1 MGIAAY
7 RFINSD
13 ARYAAGAVGTSK
25 EGLVVALTQSSIQ
38 VQSGG
43 GRFQTRYPNMFE
55 KYRLPHVS
63 SDKLART
70 WNSNQMQFSQN
81 QINFAVWCATTGCG
95 VSAQDHLAAPD
106 PLMRSLYYFHVYYQ
120 MCRILDEMQAPCPRM
135 ERGAPSLTHTIG
147 ERTNRSVTSLGF
159 RSTQTGA

>member
-7 RFINSD
+7 RFNSD

-38 VQSGG
+38 VQSGD

-106 PLMRSLYYFHVYYQ
+106 PLMRILGSFFHVKSF
-120 MCRILDEMQAPCPRM
+120 QARPHF
-135 ERGAPSLTHTIG
+135 T
-147 ERTNRSVTSLGF
+147 
-159 RSTQTGA
+159 